1 MEIIFLICFL
11 WFKSPNSIIIK
22 KFGLIDWVERDLL
35 ILRRISTS
43 DNYADAMTKAL
54 GTNLFYRHFDYIL
67 GKHIPKYCTFASR
80 EQQNVIWVLCI
91 IHCYYI
97 IYLVCRT
104 FVFYRR
110 RGGYHTIWLDIGTDH
125 IPEDIA

>member
-1 MEIIFLICFL
+1 MMANAQQPT
-11 WFKSPNSIIIK
+11 KRTKHMDIK

-67 GKHIPKYCTFASR
+67 GKHIPKYCTFAPG
-80 EQQNVIWVLCI
+80 E
-91 IHCYYI
+91 
-97 IYLVCRT
+97 
-104 FVFYRR
+104 
-110 RGGYHTIWLDIGTDH
+110 
-125 IPEDIA
+125 